1 MAKTPAKQKSKPAA
15 KATEQTTRKLK
26 KPVYQSFR
34 FHKRIKG
41 DKLPGAFKVLRGS
54 LGLVR
59 RNWKVFLGIVLIYGV
74 LNVLLVQGFSAAG
87 DLNQAKSDLDQAF
100 TGNWGEL
107 ATGLTLFTQLL
118 GSSGNTANPT
128 AGAYQLVLAL
138 LVSLALI
145 WALRQMYSGNKIRV
159 RDAFYNGMS
168 QLVQFVMVLIVI
180 GLQLIPMAVGLLVYS
195 AVSGADVAATSAEHI
210 LWAGLAFLLSVV
222 SLYMVSSSIFALYI
236 VTLPEMTPLKALR
249 SARQLAANRRWAVM
263 RKVIFLPI
271 VLVAFAAILVV
282 PLVLFATP
290 VAPWVF
296 FLLSMMLLPAVHSY
310 MYALYRSML

>member
-1 MAKTPAKQKSKPAA
+1 MAKTPAKQKNKPTA
-15 KATEQTTRKLK
+15 KATASATRKLK
-26 KPVYQSFR
+26 KPAYKSFR
-34 FHKRIKG
+34 LHKRIKG
-41 DKLPGAFKVLRGS
+41 SKLPSAFKVLRGS

-59 RNWKVFLGIVLIYGV
+59 SNWKVFLGIVLIYGV
-74 LNVLLVQGFSAAG
+74 LNALLVQGFSAAG
-87 DLNQAKSDLDQAF
+87 DVNQAKADLDEAF
-100 TGNWGEL
+100 TGNWSQL

-118 GSSGNTANPT
+118 GSSGNTASPT

-145 WALRQMYSGNKIRV
+145 WALRQMYAGNKIGV

-168 QLVQFVMVLIVI
+168 QLVQFVLVLIVI
-180 GLQLIPMAVGLLVYS
+180 GLQLIPMAIGLLVYS
-195 AVSGADVAATSAEHI
+195 AVSGAEVAATSAEHI
-210 LWAGLAFLLSVV
+210 LWAALAFTLSVV

-271 VLVAFAAILVV
+271 VLVVFAAIVVV
-282 PLVLFATP
+282 PLVLFVTP